1 MSFLKVK
8 ELKILG
14 FGKFHNCQVHFTD
27 GVNIVVGPN
36 ESGKTTLYK
45 FIISN
50 LAGLDEDELS
60 RYKPWDFDE
69 FGGSLVVER
78 IREEELFIGQP
89 LLDRKYLESLSLL
102 SDEEDLMELFKADET
117 VIARLKRKMA
127 QLEEAERISILLK
140 RQPDFEA
147 KLLVSERILDEE
159 IDQLQR
165 QIERFKE
172 ERNRLFAL
180 LGNKYAVEKQI
191 ETLLSQKQQATE
203 RLKNVERQIDEEL
216 DSIADQLNAQ
226 VRELQRQLEI
236 EKQLP
241 IVSTKDYTEIVQL
254 HEKIQSTEKNAKDTE
269 SKIDELTKRQDDAR
283 KEIEKIEKELGW
295 QEDIDK
301 MRLRVRNFELSY
313 RILEGKLEQIQRHER
328 SYQASWDVFK
338 REDDKILR
346 SLEKEIPTSLELE
359 TKQTNNKLHFI
370 ESEISRQ
377 TKRASGLRFFTILVL
392 IFAVASVALGFF
404 LDPMWFYVSAA
415 AGLVSIVLFMTFK
428 STSRSLQENE
438 EQKVKLQLE
447 LRAIEKK
454 KHSAIQRLLSA
465 FGVNSIEELRRS
477 YEQYRDWLRRDQEL
491 EEFKGKLSS
500 EVKVLVDELSRFG
513 AKEMSDVPSVIL
525 RLSTL
530 LETLERKKLEY
541 LLIQQ
546 SVQQTKNQLQRIK
559 EDLSGL
565 FDLLHSKLKS
575 LGIKDMEELLPAFE
589 RSSKIEKIGKR
600 IEELLKTLGSV
611 QRREFILLALNY
623 KELAKLID
631 QKRDLEGSLE
641 RLSQEHVK
649 TTELL
654 KQIEEQISSINLST
668 DISSQLHELSLK
680 KMEREAYS
688 KLRDQ
693 MTQVRDFLED
703 ELNRLTGTYVER
715 FSRSLKDLFAE
726 FTNLSQNMYVEP
738 DLSVRFFVRNQLAST
753 TESLSRATLDQLL
766 FCYKI
771 ALYNTLEPEESL
783 PLIIDNFL
791 IRFDEMRLQKA
802 VEILKEQSKKRQIII
817 FTSDQR
823 LVNIFGVAPTLML
836 ADLKA
841 P

>member
-1 MSFLKVK
+1 VSFLKVK

>member
-216 DSIADQLNAQ
+216 VRIANQLNGEI
-226 VRELQRQLEI
+226 RELQQQLET

-241 IVSTKDYTEIVQL
+241 IVGTKEYTEIVQL
-254 HEKIQSTEKNAKDTE
+254 YEKIQSAEKNAKDTE
-269 SKIDELTKRQDDAR
+269 GKIDELMKRQSDTG
-283 KEIEKIEKELGW
+283 KEIEEIEKELGW

-301 MRLRVRNFELSY
+301 MRLRVKNFELSY
-313 RILEGKLEQIQRHER
+313 RVLEGKLEQIQRHER
-328 SYQASWDVFK
+328 SYQAGWDVFK

-359 TKQTNNKLHFI
+359 TRQTNNKLQFI

-377 TKRASGLRFFTILVL
+377 TKRASSLRIFTVLVL

-415 AGLVSIVLFMTFK
+415 AGLASIVLFVTVK
-428 STSRSLQENE
+428 STARSLQENE

-465 FGVNSIEELRRS
+465 FGVNSIEELRQS

-491 EEFKGKLSS
+491 EEFKKKLSS
-500 EVKVLVDELSRFG
+500 EVKVLIDELSRFG
-513 AKEMSDVPSVIL
+513 AKEISDVPSVIL

-559 EDLSGL
+559 EDLSDLFGL
-565 FDLLHSKLKS
+565 LYSKLRS
-575 LGIKDMEELLPAFE
+575 LGIKDMEELLSAFE
-589 RSSKIEKIGKR
+589 RSSKIEKIDKR
-600 IEELLKTLGSV
+600 IEELLKILELV
-611 QRREFILLALNY
+611 QRRELVLLGLNY

-649 TTELL
+649 TTESL
-654 KQIEEQISSINLST
+654 KQIEEQISSINLPA

-680 KMEREAYS
+680 KLEREAYS

-693 MTQVRDFLED
+693 MTHVRDFLED

-738 DLSVRFFVRNQLAST
+738 DLSVRFFVRNQLTST
-753 TESLSRATLDQLL
+753 AESLSRATLDQLL
-766 FCYKI
+766 FCYKV

-823 LVNIFGVAPTLML
+823 LVKIFGVEPTLVL
-836 ADLKA
+836 ADLKT